1 VPIDPYKV
9 GTHLRIFR
17 GNLEIRSVKAHDM
30 FVFTITMAG
39 KAHPLT

>member
-1 VPIDPYKV
+1 VPIDPDKI

-17 GNLEIRSVKAHDM
+17 GNLEIRIGKAGDL
-30 FVFTITMAG
+30 FSFTKTMAG